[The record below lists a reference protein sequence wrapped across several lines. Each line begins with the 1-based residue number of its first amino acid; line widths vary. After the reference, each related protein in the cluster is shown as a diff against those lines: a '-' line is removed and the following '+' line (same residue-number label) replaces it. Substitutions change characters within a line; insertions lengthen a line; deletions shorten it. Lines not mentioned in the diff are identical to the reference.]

1 MEKENVDNLF
11 RDTLDDFAQNPDPKV
26 WDRIQVSLDQKAQR
40 KRRVIPL
47 WWQLGGVAAALALI
61 LFLSLPGAESDPSVP
76 ANEDITTISSEIN
89 SSSEESEEPNL
100 SKETKGELTEV
111 NKSSTP
117 TGVGTG
123 SALPPSNEVAV
134 TLATSKAEE
143 KSTISAEPKTEVY
156 SSITKS
162 DPAVAQIDSDTETIS
177 GDLISDIPLVSET
190 LSTEE
195 EIQGIPANQST
206 AVAEVQ
212 EEETA
217 KEYRDLFEEISE
229 EEIPEGSD
237 SEGKWAVGPS
247 IAPVYYTASGTGSP
261 IDNSFVNNEKAGN
274 INMSYGVKVTYNLS
288 DKWQLRSGL
297 HKVDYTYDTNDII
310 FSSSLSTTAS
320 TTMRNIDFASTSDY
334 LVVESNS
341 LPITKAGATGS
352 NEIAAKNPAR
362 SGTMIQ
368 EMGYLEIPVEI
379 NYVLLDKKVGVNVV
393 SGVSS
398 LFLLD
403 NVINLESENGTTE
416 MGTAN
421 NINSLNFS
429 ANFGL
434 GIDYDISKKV
444 KLQLEPLIKY
454 QLNTFSNTS
463 GQFRP
468 YTLGIYSGIQ
478 YKF

>member
-26 WDRIQVSLDQKAQR
+26 WDRIQASLDQKAQR

-61 LFLSLPGAESDPSVP
+61 LFLSLPGTGSDPSVP
-76 ANEDITTISSEIN
+76 ANEDITTTSSEISP
-89 SSSEESEEPNL
+89 SSAESEELDL
-100 SKETKGELTEV
+100 SKETKGEPTEV
-111 NKSSTP
+111 NKASTP
-117 TGVGTG
+117 TGLGTG
-123 SALPPSNEVAV
+123 SAFPPSNEVAV
-134 TLATSKAEE
+134 TVASSTNEE
-143 KSTISAEPKTEVY
+143 KSAISAEPKTEVY
-156 SSITKS
+156 SSITKT
-162 DPAVAQIDSDTETIS
+162 DPAVAQIDSDTETKS
-177 GDLISDIPLVSET
+177 GEPISDTPIASEA
-190 LSTEE
+190 LNTEE

-217 KEYRDLFEEISE
+217 KEYRDLFEAISE
-229 EEIPEGSD
+229 EEIPQGNNTD
-237 SEGKWAVGPS
+237 GKWAVGPS
-247 IAPVYYTASGTGSP
+247 VAPVYYTASGTGSP
-261 IDNSFVNNEKAGN
+261 IDNAFVNNDKTGN
-274 INMSYGVKVTYNLS
+274 INMSYGVKVTYKLS

-297 HKVDYTYDTNDII
+297 HKVDYTYDTNDIV

-341 LPITKAGATGS
+341 LPITKAEATGS
-352 NEIAAKNPAR
+352 DEIAAKNPAR

-403 NVINLESENGTTE
+403 NVVNLESDTGTTE
-416 MGTAN
+416 MGKAN

-434 GIDYDISKKV
+434 GVDYNISKKV
-444 KLQLEPLIKY
+444 KLQLEPLFKY
-454 QLNTFSNTS
+454 QLNTFSNTA
-463 GQFRP
+463 GEFKP
-468 YTLGIYSGIQ
+468 YSFGVYSGIQ